1 MPDPRR
7 QRLKTTIGVAASLVI
22 AGLAV
27 WVLYRTFQRIEAADV
42 LRKMAETP
50 RAKLLLAAACA
61 AGAYLTIALYEGVAV
76 HYVKRWLGVVR
87 PAVTALVAF
96 PIGHALGQMLLSA
109 SAMRFRMYTPLGFSA
124 VEVGATVLMCALPYA
139 LAFGLLLDLA
149 LVLSAER
156 LALVFGVPAGWLLAL
171 GILGLAKDGAYAV
184 LVARRKAP
192 IRLGG
197 WAVGLPTPRMT
208 LLQVG
213 VGLVDIGLVA
223 SILYLL
229 LPDSVGLGFLP
240 FVAIYLAAILAGSL
254 SHVPAGFGVLES
266 VLLLL
271 LPQVPPAELLAGV
284 LLYRVIYEVIPLLV
298 ALCLWGAYELIAD
311 DGMRVRML
319 RLR

>member
-7 QRLKTTIGVAASLVI
+7 QRLKTMVGVTASLVI
-22 AGLAV
+22 AGLAI
-27 WVLYRTFQRIEAADV
+27 WVLYRTFQRIEPADV

-61 AGAYLTIALYEGVAV
+61 AGSYLTMALYEGIAV
-76 HYVKRWLGVVR
+76 RYVKRWLGVVR

-139 LAFGLLLDLA
+139 LAFGVLIDVA
-149 LVLSAER
+149 LVLSADR
-156 LALVFGVPAGWLLAL
+156 LALVFGVPAGGLFAL
-171 GILGLAKDGAYAV
+171 GALGLAKDVGYAV

-197 WAVGLPTPRMT
+197 WAVNLPTPRMT
-208 LLQVG
+208 LLQVC
-213 VGLVDIGLVA
+213 VGLIDIGLVS

-229 LPDSVGLGFLP
+229 LPESIGLGFLP

-271 LPQVPPAELLAGV
+271 LPQVPPAELLAAV

-311 DGMRVRML
+311 DGVRVRML

>member
-7 QRLKTTIGVAASLVI
+7 QRFKTTIGIAASLVI

-27 WVLYRTFQRIEAADV
+27 WVLYRTFQRIELADV
-42 LRKMAETP
+42 LHKMADTR
-50 RAKLLLAAACA
+50 RAKLLLAGACA
-61 AGAYLTIALYEGVAV
+61 AGAYLTIALYEGIAV
-76 HYVKRWLGVVR
+76 RYVKRWLGVVR
-87 PAVTALVAF
+87 PAVTALIAF

-124 VEVGATVLMCALPYA
+124 VEVGATVLLCALPYA
-139 LAFGLLLDLA
+139 LAFGLLVDLA

-171 GILGLAKDGAYAV
+171 GILGLAKDVGYAV
-184 LVARRKAP
+184 LVVRRKAP

-197 WAVGLPTPRMT
+197 WAVHLPIPWMT

-213 VGLVDIGLVA
+213 VGLIDIGLVA
-223 SILYLL
+223 LILYLL
-229 LPDSVGLGFLP
+229 LPESVGLGFLP

-284 LLYRVIYEVIPLLV
+284 LLYRVIYEVIPLVV

>member
-7 QRLKTTIGVAASLVI
+7 QRFKTTIGLAASLVI
-22 AGLAV
+22 AGLAI
-27 WVLYRTFQRIEAADV
+27 WVLYRTFQRIELADV
-42 LRKMAETP
+42 LHKMAETP
-50 RAKLLLAAACA
+50 RAKLLLAATCA
-61 AGAYLTIALYEGVAV
+61 AGSFLTIALYEGIAV
-76 HYVKRWLGVVR
+76 RYVKRWLGVVR
-87 PAVTALVAF
+87 PAVTALIAF

-109 SAMRFRMYTPLGFSA
+109 SALRFRMYTPLGFSA

-139 LAFGLLLDLA
+139 LAFGLLVDLA

-171 GILGLAKDGAYAV
+171 GILGLAKDVAYAV
-184 LVARRKAP
+184 LVVRRKAP

-197 WAVGLPTPRMT
+197 WAVHMPPPLMT

-213 VGLVDIGLVA
+213 VGLIDIGLVA
-223 SILYLL
+223 TILYLL
-229 LPDSVGLGFLP
+229 LPESVGLSFLP
-240 FVAIYLAAILAGSL
+240 FVAIYLAAILAGTL

-298 ALCLWGAYELIAD
+298 ALSLWGAYELIAD

>member
-7 QRLKTTIGVAASLVI
+7 QRLKTIVGVAASLVI
-22 AGLAV
+22 AGLAI
-27 WVLYRTFQRIEAADV
+27 WVLYRTFQRIEPADV

-50 RAKLLLAAACA
+50 RVKLLLAAACA
-61 AGAYLTIALYEGVAV
+61 AGSYFTIALYEGIAV
-76 HYVKRWLGVVR
+76 RYVKRWLGVVR

-109 SAMRFRMYTPLGFSA
+109 SAMRYRMYTPLGFSA

-139 LAFGLLLDLA
+139 LAFGLLVDLA

-156 LALVFGVPAGWLLAL
+156 LALVFRLPAGWLLAL
-171 GILGLAKDGAYAV
+171 GTLGLAKDLGYAV
-184 LVARRKAP
+184 LVVRRRAP

-197 WAVGLPTPRMT
+197 WAVHLPTPRMT
-208 LLQVG
+208 LLQVC
-213 VGLVDIGLVA
+213 VGMIDIGLVS

-229 LPDSVGLGFLP
+229 LPDSIGLGFLP

-271 LPQVPPAELLAGV
+271 MPQVPPAELLAAV
-284 LLYRVIYEVIPLLV
+284 LLYRVIYEVMPLLV

-311 DGMRVRML
+311 DGMRVRIL